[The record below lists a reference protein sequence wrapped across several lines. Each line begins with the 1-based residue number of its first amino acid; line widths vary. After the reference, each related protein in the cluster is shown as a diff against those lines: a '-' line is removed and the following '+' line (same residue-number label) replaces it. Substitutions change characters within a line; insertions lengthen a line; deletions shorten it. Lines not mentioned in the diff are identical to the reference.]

1 MTRLEPLRN
10 LVERTA
16 SRRVVLIGGKGGV
29 GKTTVSALLAL
40 ERSEREPTIL
50 FTTDPASNLA
60 DIFGSELP
68 DNLTLEAV
76 DGDALYRDFLRD
88 NLESLLE
95 VGDRG
100 TYFDREELRRLF
112 ELAVPGIDELMAWL
126 RIGDLAAR
134 GGSLIVDTAPT
145 GHTLRMLGASGH
157 FRQLVAALDTMEE
170 KHRALVRQLTRRDV
184 RDAIDDFITRL
195 DERGAR
201 VRALLADPATT
212 AFVPVAL
219 AEPLVVEQ
227 TLRLANEV
235 REAGLDV
242 PVTVLNRAACC
253 DCASDLARARDAL
266 SRLGDAIALPRSCA
280 PLDSISRLRSY
291 MAGETPQA
299 PPVSATMPP
308 ARTLSVDPA
317 VRLLFFAGKGG
328 VGKTTCA
335 SSVALQAAASHP
347 ERRVIALSV
356 DPAHSL
362 PVLLGA
368 LTLPQKN
375 LTVETIDTK
384 KLWRD
389 FRDSLGGEI
398 SRAVDAVTPRGLT
411 VAYDREALESLLE
424 LAPPG
429 ADELFAITRLADL
442 VDEEA
447 FVVVDTAPTGHFL
460 RLLDLPA
467 DATEWV
473 HEFMRLLVRYREL
486 IPAGSLGEE
495 LLRASRALKKLQQ
508 ALTSPPVATV
518 VVTRPERIVIA
529 ETKRLIDE
537 LRRRKIALAGV
548 IANAVTPE
556 SGCACDRIAAAF
568 EVQALA
574 DIGREFILVE
584 RRAAP
589 PESAND
595 LATLLPLA

>member
-1 MTRLEPLRN
+1 MTGAGLQELLSRLG
-10 LVERTA
+10 
-16 SRRVVLIGGKGGV
+16 SRRVILVGGKGGV
-29 GKTTVSALLAL
+29 GKTTVASLIALSRA
-40 ERSEREPTIL
+40 ESGPTIL
-50 FTTDPASNLA
+50 FTTDPASNLGDLFSA
-60 DIFGSELP
+60 EAPS
-68 DNLTLEAV
+68 NLALEAV

-88 NLESLLE
+88 NLEPLLE
-95 VGDRG
+95 IGDRG

-112 ELAVPGIDELMAWL
+112 ELAIPGIDELMAWL
-126 RIGDLAAR
+126 RIGDLAQR
-134 GGSLIVDTAPT
+134 GGTLVVDTAPS
-145 GHTLRMLGASGH
+145 GHTLRMLGASDH
-157 FRQLVAALDTMEE
+157 FRQIVTALDTMEE
-170 KHRALVRQLTRRDV
+170 KHRAMVRQLMRRDV
-184 RDAIDDFITRL
+184 RDAIDEFIERL

-201 VRALLADPATT
+201 VRALLADPSTT

-219 AEPLVVEQ
+219 AEPLAIEQ
-227 TLRLANEV
+227 TLRLTGEV

-253 DCASDLARARDAL
+253 GCAPGLDRDRDAIAG
-266 SRLGDAIALPRSCA
+266 LGDAIALPRSCA
-280 PLDSISRLRSY
+280 PLDSASRLRAY
-291 MAGETPQA
+291 MAGEAPQI
-299 PPVSATMPP
+299 PP
-308 ARTLSVDPA
+308 ASASITEAQALSVDPA
-317 VRLLFFAGKGG
+317 VHLLFFAGKGG

-335 SSVALQAAASHP
+335 SSVALQLAASHP

-368 LTLPQKN
+368 LAPPPN

-384 KLWRD
+384 KLWKE
-389 FRDSLGGEI
+389 FRESLGGEI

-442 VDEEA
+442 VDEDA

-473 HEFMRLLVRYREL
+473 REFMRLLVRYREL

-495 LLRASRALKKLQQ
+495 LLRASRALKKLRE
-508 ALTSPPVATV
+508 ALTSPAVAAV

-529 ETKRLIDE
+529 ETTRLIDE
-537 LRRRKIALAGV
+537 LDGRDITVAGI

-556 SGCACDRIAAAF
+556 SGCACDRIARAF
-568 EVQALA
+568 ERGA
-574 DIGREFILVE
+574 LVE
-584 RRAAP
+584 LGRDCVQIERRDAP

-595 LATLLPLA
+595 LATLVPLA